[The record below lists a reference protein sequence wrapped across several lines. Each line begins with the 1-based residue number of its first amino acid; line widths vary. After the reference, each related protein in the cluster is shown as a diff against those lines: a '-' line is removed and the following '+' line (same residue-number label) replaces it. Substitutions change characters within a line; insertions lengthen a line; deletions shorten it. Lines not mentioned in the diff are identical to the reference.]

1 MYFTALPAASYI
13 ALSAMSIIALAVTF
27 QSGLRPVTC
36 VALRS
41 GRIFSWITRFVFR
54 NRGHHLRILI
64 RFIEELKFKCD
75 IVSVVSQYVPLVKKG
90 NRYFCC
96 CPFHNEKTPSMCVNT
111 QGQFYHCF
119 GCGASG
125 DVITFV
131 MEMESLG
138 YVDAVKLLAERAGM
152 ELPEY
157 KADAEY
163 KKKKDR
169 QDTLKEL
176 MKDAAR
182 YYQRGITEEI
192 CTRFGLGLSLGY
204 DQLQGYLRR
213 KGYAAA
219 DLRDCGLA
227 TGDKLTD
234 AFHGRVIVPIMNGMG
249 DVIAFGGRIYR
260 GEQDVA
266 KYKNSTNT
274 VLFDKSRCVYG
285 INFVKREKR
294 RGNGFKNLILVEGYM
309 DVISL
314 AAAGY
319 FNVVAGMGTALT
331 PQQAREIRKLTDT
344 VYVCYDGD
352 AAGRKAAVRNVEPL
366 IAEGLDVRVVSLAEG
381 LDPDD
386 TIRQEGA
393 DGFRKRLEEALPV
406 MEYKLKLCADAYEM
420 GSADGR
426 AKYVRAALKVLAEV
440 QNAAEREVYLGIV
453 SSKSGVSVNT
463 LKETL
468 VGVRPAPAVK
478 REEDAARPRENRLVA
493 AARFVLNAILAREEH
508 ASASDVEP
516 EWMPLPEQAEILA
529 FVRAHPEKKTGDL
542 FPDGVGGGELNEV
555 LNAERDLS
563 SREKE
568 RQYYS
573 DCVALLSGAYD
584 SARISELKERFKQL
598 SDAEER
604 RSVLKEIQRLQKKA
618 QKKTDQKHSQEA
630 RWTES
635 NF

>member
-1 MYFTALPAASYI
+1 MCAGALYGRAEQAYQGYGS
-13 ALSAMSIIALAVTF
+13 
-27 QSGLRPVTC
+27 
-36 VALRS
+36 VAL
-41 GRIFSWITRFVFR
+41 FSD
-54 NRGHHLRILI
+54 

-169 QDTLKEL
+169 QDTLKKL

-182 YYQRGITEEI
+182 YYHSNLMKKEEGAEARAYLAGRGITEEI

-260 GEQDVA
+260 GEQNVA

>member
-1 MYFTALPAASYI
+1 MCAGALYGRAEQAYQGYGS
-13 ALSAMSIIALAVTF
+13 
-27 QSGLRPVTC
+27 
-36 VALRS
+36 VAL
-41 GRIFSWITRFVFR
+41 FSD
-54 NRGHHLRILI
+54 

-182 YYQRGITEEI
+182 YYHSNLMKKEEGAEARAYLAGRGITEEI

>member
-1 MYFTALPAASYI
+1 MAL
-13 ALSAMSIIALAVTF
+13 
-27 QSGLRPVTC
+27 
-36 VALRS
+36 
-41 GRIFSWITRFVFR
+41 FSD
-54 NRGHHLRILI
+54 

-182 YYQRGITEEI
+182 YYHSNLMKKEEGAEARAYLAGRGITEEI

-219 DLRDCGLA
+219 DLRDCGLV

-234 AFHGRVIVPIMNGMG
+234 AFHGRIIVPIMNGMG

-393 DGFRKRLEEALPV
+393 DGFRKRLEEALPI

>member
-1 MYFTALPAASYI
+1 MCAGALYGRAEQAYQGYGS
-13 ALSAMSIIALAVTF
+13 
-27 QSGLRPVTC
+27 
-36 VALRS
+36 VAL
-41 GRIFSWITRFVFR
+41 FSD
-54 NRGHHLRILI
+54 

-182 YYQRGITEEI
+182 YYHSNLMKKEEGAEARAYLAGRGITEEI

-406 MEYKLKLCADAYEM
+406 MEYKLKLCADACEM

>member
-1 MYFTALPAASYI
+1 MCAGALYGRAEQAYQGYGS
-13 ALSAMSIIALAVTF
+13 
-27 QSGLRPVTC
+27 
-36 VALRS
+36 VAL
-41 GRIFSWITRFVFR
+41 FSD
-54 NRGHHLRILI
+54 

-182 YYQRGITEEI
+182 YYHSNLMKKEEGAEARAYLAGRGITEEI

-234 AFHGRVIVPIMNGMG
+234 AFHGRIIVPIMNGMG

-604 RSVLKEIQRLQKKA
+604 RSVLKEIQRLQKKT

>member
-1 MYFTALPAASYI
+1 MRAGALYGRAEQAYQGYGS
-13 ALSAMSIIALAVTF
+13 
-27 QSGLRPVTC
+27 
-36 VALRS
+36 VAL
-41 GRIFSWITRFVFR
+41 FSD
-54 NRGHHLRILI
+54 

-182 YYQRGITEEI
+182 YYHSNLMKKEEGAEARAYLAGRGITEEI

-234 AFHGRVIVPIMNGMG
+234 AFHGRIIVPIMNGMG

-598 SDAEER
+598 ADAEER

>member
-1 MYFTALPAASYI
+1 MAL
-13 ALSAMSIIALAVTF
+13 
-27 QSGLRPVTC
+27 
-36 VALRS
+36 
-41 GRIFSWITRFVFR
+41 FSD
-54 NRGHHLRILI
+54 

-182 YYQRGITEEI
+182 YYHSNLMKKEEGAEARAYLAGRGITEEI

-393 DGFRKRLEEALPV
+393 DGFRKRLEAALPV
-406 MEYKLKLCADAYEM
+406 MEYKLKLCADAYKM

>member
-1 MYFTALPAASYI
+1 MCAGALYGRAEQAYQGYGS
-13 ALSAMSIIALAVTF
+13 
-27 QSGLRPVTC
+27 
-36 VALRS
+36 VAL
-41 GRIFSWITRFVFR
+41 FSD
-54 NRGHHLRILI
+54 

-182 YYQRGITEEI
+182 YYHSNLMKKEEGAEARAYLAGRGITEEI

-529 FVRAHPEKKTGDL
+529 FVRAHPEKKTGDF

>member
-1 MYFTALPAASYI
+1 MCAGALYGRAEQAYQGYGS
-13 ALSAMSIIALAVTF
+13 
-27 QSGLRPVTC
+27 
-36 VALRS
+36 VAL
-41 GRIFSWITRFVFR
+41 FSD
-54 NRGHHLRILI
+54 

-182 YYQRGITEEI
+182 YYHSNLMKKEEGAEARAYLAGRGITEEI

-213 KGYAAA
+213 KGYAAT

-234 AFHGRVIVPIMNGMG
+234 AFHGRIIVPIMNGMG

-555 LNAERDLS
+555 LNAEKDLS

-598 SDAEER
+598 ADAEER

>member
-1 MYFTALPAASYI
+1 MCAGALYGRAEQAYQGYGS
-13 ALSAMSIIALAVTF
+13 
-27 QSGLRPVTC
+27 
-36 VALRS
+36 VAL
-41 GRIFSWITRFVFR
+41 FSD
-54 NRGHHLRILI
+54 

-176 MKDAAR
+176 MKNAAR
-182 YYQRGITEEI
+182 YYHSNLMKKEEGAEARAYLAGRGITEEI

-234 AFHGRVIVPIMNGMG
+234 AFHGRIIVPIMNGMG

-478 REEDAARPRENRLVA
+478 REEDAARSRENRLVA

>member
-1 MYFTALPAASYI
+1 MAL
-13 ALSAMSIIALAVTF
+13 
-27 QSGLRPVTC
+27 
-36 VALRS
+36 
-41 GRIFSWITRFVFR
+41 FSD
-54 NRGHHLRILI
+54 

-182 YYQRGITEEI
+182 YYHSNLMKKEEGAEARAYLAGRGITEEI
-192 CTRFGLGLSLGY
+192 CSRFGLGLSLGY

-234 AFHGRVIVPIMNGMG
+234 AFHGRIIVPIMNGMG

-386 TIRQEGA
+386 TIRQEGT

-468 VGVRPAPAVK
+468 VGVRPATAVK